1 MKTFRI
7 KVDTILLLVPLIVF
21 STFAHAETFTLNEA
35 LGIAYE
41 TNPQLNAQRA
51 ALRAS
56 DEEVAK
62 ALAGWRP
69 TIAANGSYGAEQG
82 EYHSVPGPQSG
93 TNPRGATVTLTQPL
107 LNGTAF
113 ANTRRAKF
121 LVQAGRGQL
130 TATEETVLLNAVTA
144 YMDVVRNQD
153 VVELEQNYGQA
164 LRGLR
169 QAVADRFRI
178 GELSRT
184 DVAQTEAR
192 LSGALA
198 DLTNSQSQLAASRAT
213 FERVIG
219 RPPESL
225 EQAPAFPIVPG
236 SYEMA
241 LDIALRNNPTLI
253 AAREQATASDYA
265 VDAAVGALLP
275 SLSLQGQYQ
284 RSVDQVA
291 AGIKTN
297 ALSIIAQLT
306 IPLYQGGADH
316 AAVRETKQQRSQAVL
331 NIADAERQVREQLR
345 TAQEALR
352 SSQTALRLNQDQVEA
367 NEIAFEGVQQETRV
381 GARTTL
387 DVLNAEL
394 ELLNARVAFV
404 SSRRNM
410 YVAAYQLLFGT
421 GGLTAAALSLPVK
434 FYDPQEHY
442 NLDAARWFGLGD

>member
-192 LSGALA
+192 LSGAGQIQA
-198 DLTNSQSQLAASRAT
+198 YFNKTGVRIWPERA
-213 FERVIG
+213 RQI
-219 RPPESL
+219 
-225 EQAPAFPIVPG
+225 EQTVEAFPKARLERAVRKLF
-236 SYEMA
+236 EA
-241 LDIALRNNPTLI
+241 DRALRD
-253 AAREQATASDYA
+253 ARPD
-265 VDAAVGALLP
+265 D
-275 SLSLQGQYQ
+275 
-284 RSVDQVA
+284 
-291 AGIKTN
+291 
-297 ALSIIAQLT
+297 
-306 IPLYQGGADH
+306 
-316 AAVRETKQQRSQAVL
+316 
-331 NIADAERQVREQLR
+331 
-345 TAQEALR
+345 
-352 SSQTALRLNQDQVEA
+352 
-367 NEIAFEGVQQETRV
+367 RV
-381 GARTTL
+381 VMEEMILA
-387 DVLNAEL
+387 
-394 ELLNARVAFV
+394 
-404 SSRRNM
+404 
-410 YVAAYQLLFGT
+410 
-421 GGLTAAALSLPVK
+421 LTA
-434 FYDPQEHY
+434 
-442 NLDAARWFGLGD
+442 R